1 MPKTSESNYSQD
13 FSARSYPSTTT
24 TLDSIH
30 DEAQINAV
38 GVNNVFRIYLASIIK
53 THDIV

>member
-13 FSARSYPSTTT
+13 FSAKSYPSTTT

-30 DEAQINAV
+30 DEAQINTV
-38 GVNNVFRIYLASIIK
+38 GDNDFLQLYFSLIIL
-53 THDIV
+53 

>member
-13 FSARSYPSTTT
+13 FSAKSYPSTTT

-30 DEAQINAV
+30 DEAQINMV
-38 GVNNVFRIYLASIIK
+38 GDHNFLRLYLTLIIK
-53 THDIV
+53 II